1 MDWSSSLS
9 PQGEASL
16 NSNSGKGD
24 LRVRPTICGNE
35 WADTPGPPLQFM
47 RYGLIAGNGRF
58 PFMVVEG
65 ARRAG
70 VSLSVAAIREE
81 TDPELE
87 REVER
92 LTWVGIGQLGK
103 MIRFFKGEG
112 VEQAIMAGQ
121 VKHVQIFS
129 RAVPDARMLKMLLK
143 LPRRNTNSLIG
154 AVAAELASEGI
165 DLIDSTYFLQDH
177 LPVAGPLT
185 NRKPNAAERADIDYG
200 LEIARE
206 MARLDLGQTIVVRGK
221 ACVAIEAMEGTDE
234 TIRRAGE
241 LLGRS
246 GGPKRLSLT
255 TGALTVLKLSKPDQD
270 MRFDVPVVGIP
281 TIETMIAAG
290 ATCLCISA
298 GKTLMFDRDEMMALA
313 NKHKLAI
320 VAV

>member
-1 MDWSSSLS
+1 
-9 PQGEASL
+9 
-16 NSNSGKGD
+16 
-24 LRVRPTICGNE
+24 
-35 WADTPGPPLQFM
+35 M

-70 VSLSVAAIREE
+70 AALSVAAIREE

-112 VEQAIMAGQ
+112 VEKAIMAGQ

-154 AVAAELASEGI
+154 AVAAELRSEGI

-177 LPVAGPLT
+177 LPRVGNLT
-185 NRKPNAAERADIDYG
+185 NRKPNAAERADVDYG

-206 MARLDLGQTIVVRGK
+206 MADLDLGQTIVVRGK

-241 LLGRS
+241 LLR
-246 GGPKRLSLT
+246 GGKKRLRLT
-255 TGALTVLKLSKPDQD
+255 SGALTVLKLSKPDQD

-298 GKTLMFDRDEMMALA
+298 GKTLMFDRDEMIALA
-313 NKHKLAI
+313 NKNKLAI

>member
-1 MDWSSSLS
+1 
-9 PQGEASL
+9 
-16 NSNSGKGD
+16 
-24 LRVRPTICGNE
+24 
-35 WADTPGPPLQFM
+35 M

-58 PFMVVEG
+58 PFMVVAG

-112 VEQAIMAGQ
+112 VEKAIMAGQ
-121 VKHVQIFS
+121 VKHLQIFS
-129 RAVPDARMLKMLLK
+129 RAVPDARMLKMLLT

-165 DLIDSTYFLQDH
+165 DLIDSTYFLQDY
-177 LPVAGPLT
+177 LPTVGNLT
-185 NRKPNAAERADIDYG
+185 NRKPNAAERADVEYG

-206 MARLDLGQTIVVRGK
+206 MAALDLGQTIVVRGK

-234 TIRRAGE
+234 TIRRAGD
-241 LLGRS
+241 LLRGGRQTPKKLRLTS
-246 GGPKRLSLT
+246 GS
-255 TGALTVLKLSKPDQD
+255 LTVLKLSKPDQD

-290 ATCLCISA
+290 ATCLCTSA
-298 GKTLMFDRDEMMALA
+298 GKTLMFDRDEMLAMA